1 LPLIVPLIITAAI
14 AGKAYGLQRLA
25 SGGGGARGKLCG
37 GLRLK
42 RAGGEKLE
50 NIR

>member
-25 SGGGGARGKLCG
+25 SGGGGGGGGGGGARGKLCG

-42 RAGGEKLE
+42 RAV
-50 NIR
+50 